1 MPPYLPLAEIM
12 SKAAFYNELL
22 RDDGNPRRHYGACA
36 QWLAAVTPAIES
48 LFLIAVDDDGV
59 DKRCGHAR
67 QRRGGG
73 RVEVDADRIH
83 RILDDGVEG
92 TREPGLIDVM
102 SP

>member
-1 MPPYLPLAEIM
+1 MP
-12 SKAAFYNELL
+12 
-22 RDDGNPRRHYGACA
+22 RDEPTKRRGALIRSGSARSGTKLKRAGADTGDA
-36 QWLAAVTPAIES
+36 QKVTPAIDS

-59 DKRCGHAR
+59 GKRCAKPGHAR
-67 QRRGGG
+67 KQRGGG

-92 TREPGLIDVM
+92 TGEPGLIDVM